1 MELDSDQLND
11 EHDRLCKE
19 LASVQASLNRLRK
32 QNGNLKKS
40 IAEKSQDVVSQK
52 QKIHNQ
58 ESEIEKIGMQVR
70 LLTTLNFIDSKLF
83 FLSHD

>member
-52 QKIHNQ
+52 QKIHN
-58 ESEIEKIGMQVR
+58 
-70 LLTTLNFIDSKLF
+70 
-83 FLSHD
+83 